1 MRNPSRPPEN
11 SWAAAPRPSA
21 TRAPPSP
28 LVPCCFS
35 SSSMP
40 IFISNSAL
48 LSLSIS
54 ISTSILWLS
63 FSRSSTSSFNSRMIS
78 EGRIPSSPASM
89 PPENISSYFFMS
101 ASFSFATSPV
111 TASDDMAVFLAFTKA
126 ALRPSI
132 FFFKLSAD
140 PVSMRRR
147 LNSFINTSRSRSNFL
162 LTPFSFSTCLASF
175 IILSFIFSSALA
187 SRSLFISSF
196 SFLAASSP
204 ARFARRAISTS
215 LFCTSTSPSV
225 FLMTSLSFFSS
236 PWLMVIRFLILSV
249 TRTFSSSDLRN
260 STVFILSC
268 SLTNCRFSMFFIN

>member
-1 MRNPSRPPEN
+1 
-11 SWAAAPRPSA
+11 
-21 TRAPPSP
+21 
-28 LVPCCFS
+28 
-35 SSSMP
+35 
-40 IFISNSAL
+40 
-48 LSLSIS
+48 
-54 ISTSILWLS
+54 
-63 FSRSSTSSFNSRMIS
+63 MIS
-78 EGRIPSSPASM
+78 EGGIPSSPASM

-101 ASFSFATSPV
+101 ASFSLATSPV
-111 TASDDMAVFLAFTKA
+111 MAPDDMPVFLACDKS
-126 ALRPSI
+126 ALRLLI

-162 LTPFSFSTCLASF
+162 LTPFSFSTCLASL

-187 SRSLFISSF
+187 SRSLLISSF

-204 ARFARRAISTS
+204 ERFKRRAISTS
-215 LFCTSTSPSV
+215 LFCTSTSSSV
-225 FLMTSLSFFSS
+225 FLMTSLSFFCS
-236 PWLMVIRFLILSV
+236 PWLMVIRSLILFI